1 MKKLTA
7 SPAAAAAPS
16 GFDFLFAA
24 SQVETTKSKKADVEA
39 DGVKVPSRTSTSVV
53 RNGIGST
60 VDEGEGE
67 SVIKASSSEYNT
79 GNSTADDALLL
90 KNQLETFPQVLHEIL
105 NTEEYQSIAHWLPD
119 GFSFIITDKRRF
131 SDEILPK
138 YFRVALF
145 HSFIRKLNRWGFRR
159 VKSRCKG
166 EESSFAH
173 NHFVRDKPWL
183 CLEMSCKS
191 KPTYSKDPAKKAHP
205 SSFNALHPHYFD
217 QQEAAMAMGAANT
230 SNIANAAHIAMPAWR
245 QPSFSAAGGTI
256 DASRVFI
263 PTSYLPAT
271 CALSTATT
279 SATGSPAGTY
289 ATTIQEN
296 PRMKNQPTLAL
307 ETDRQFLLLEH
318 TQQQRQRILLERQI
332 LMFQMSQRHQL
343 QVQLQC
349 LNEMS
354 SQNEERYANSY
365 VQNSMMA
372 QMMRGTFATEEK
384 GKWWGGSKLYVIII
398 IIIINV

>member
-1 MKKLTA
+1 
-7 SPAAAAAPS
+7 
-16 GFDFLFAA
+16 
-24 SQVETTKSKKADVEA
+24 
-39 DGVKVPSRTSTSVV
+39 
-53 RNGIGST
+53 
-60 VDEGEGE
+60 
-67 SVIKASSSEYNT
+67 
-79 GNSTADDALLL
+79 
-90 KNQLETFPQVLHEIL
+90 
-105 NTEEYQSIAHWLPD
+105 
-119 GFSFIITDKRRF
+119 
-131 SDEILPK
+131 
-138 YFRVALF
+138 
-145 HSFIRKLNRWGFRR
+145 
-159 VKSRCKG
+159 
-166 EESSFAH
+166 
-173 NHFVRDKPWL
+173 
-183 CLEMSCKS
+183 
-191 KPTYSKDPAKKAHP
+191 
-205 SSFNALHPHYFD
+205 
-217 QQEAAMAMGAANT
+217 MAMGAANT

-384 GKWWGGSKLYVIII
+384 GK
-398 IIIINV
+398 